1 MQPGRRPIKL
11 PRALALCLASALLAL
26 CGLAASAASASAR
39 PSLRLAAREALLVDT
54 DTGTTLFALH
64 PNREVPIA
72 STTKLMTAYVT
83 LEFETL
89 GHMVVERP
97 YDADDGADQ
106 SLAGL
111 PVGAH
116 YSIADMLRAMLLPSG
131 NDVAHSLALDVGG
144 TRRHFLALMNAAAR
158 KLGLTHTHYTTPVG
172 LDTAGN
178 YSSADDLE
186 TLAVALMRDPF
197 FAAVVRERSAYLPH
211 GIEVSNTNDLLAYH
225 FIVGIKTGHTLD
237 AGYCLVGA
245 ARRDGVH
252 LISVVL
258 GDPSE
263 AARDE
268 DTLTLLRY
276 GLHLYD
282 TRRTALKSGAY
293 HRPATARTPP
303 ALARDHAH
311 ALPSPSQLQ
320 IALLYAL
327 ASATTA
333 FVGGCSLRSMRRR
346 ATEASR
352 PRARA

>member
-1 MQPGRRPIKL
+1 MPPPCRGRRLRRPSL
-11 PRALALCLASALLAL
+11 LGGLCLALCA
-26 CGLAASAASASAR
+26 LAANAGAR
-39 PSLRLAAREALLVDT
+39 PSLQLAAKEALLVDT

-89 GHMVVERP
+89 SQIVVERP

-211 GIEVSNTNDLLAYH
+211 GIEVNNTNDLLAYD

-245 ARRDGVH
+245 ASRDGVH

-263 AARDE
+263 AARDD

-282 TRRTALKSGAY
+282 TRRTARKSGAY
-293 HRPATARTPP
+293 HHRPASARTPP
-303 ALARDHAH
+303 TPARDHAH
-311 ALPSPSQLQ
+311 ALPSPSRLQ
-320 IALLYAL
+320 IALLFVL

>member
-1 MQPGRRPIKL
+1 MQPRR
-11 PRALALCLASALLAL
+11 RAIRLARAFAVCLASALLAL
-26 CGLAASAASASAR
+26 CGLAAASAGAR
-39 PSLRLAAREALLVDT
+39 PSLALAAREALLVDT

-89 GHMVVERP
+89 NHMVVERP
-97 YDADDGADQ
+97 YDADDGSDQ

-172 LDTAGN
+172 LDSAGN

-211 GIEVSNTNDLLAYH
+211 GIEVNNTNDLLAYH
-225 FIVGIKTGHTLD
+225 FVVGIKTGHTLD

-245 ARRDGVH
+245 GSRDGVH

-263 AARDE
+263 AARDD

-276 GLHLYD
+276 GLHRYD
-282 TRRTALKSGAY
+282 TRRIALKGGAN
-293 HRPATARTPP
+293 HRRATARTPP
-303 ALARDHAH
+303 TPTREGAF
-311 ALPSPSQLQ
+311 ALPSPSQLE
-320 IALLYAL
+320 IDLLYAL

-352 PRARA
+352 PRTRA